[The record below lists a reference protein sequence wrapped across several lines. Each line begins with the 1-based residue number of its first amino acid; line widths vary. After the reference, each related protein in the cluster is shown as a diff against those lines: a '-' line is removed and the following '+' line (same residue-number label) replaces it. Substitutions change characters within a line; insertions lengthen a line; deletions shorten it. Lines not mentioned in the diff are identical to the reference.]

1 MTEVTTNNK
10 GNVKRII
17 AWCLA
22 ICMCLT
28 LVQVNV
34 FASNDND
41 ATAVY
46 TATDANATPA
56 NATNA
61 GKCKM
66 TLAKT
71 SYTYNKGKAIK
82 PAVTVKNNKGK
93 VVAKSNYTVSYKNNK
108 KIGTATVT
116 VKFKKSSQYSGT
128 LKKTFK
134 ILPVNTKITKITA
147 KKKGFTVKWN
157 KKTSATRGYQI
168 RYSTSKKFTA
178 GKTKVKTILGYK
190 NVSKSVTKLSS
201 KKTYYV
207 QIRTYKKVNGKNY
220 FSTWST
226 AKKVKTK

>member
-46 TATDANATPA
+46 TATDANAT
-56 NATNA
+56 ATNA

-82 PAVTVKNNKGK
+82 PAVTVKNSKGK

-147 KKKGFTVKWN
+147 KKKGFTVKWA

-220 FSTWST
+220 FSTWSST
-226 AKKVKTK
+226 KTVKTK

>member
-10 GNVKRII
+10 KNVKRII

-46 TATDANATPA
+46 TATDANAT
-56 NATNA
+56 ATNA

-82 PAVTVKNNKGK
+82 PAVTVKNSKGK
-93 VVAKSNYTVSYKNNK
+93 VVAKKNYTVSYKNNK

-134 ILPVNTKITKITA
+134 ILPVNTKITKITR
-147 KKKGFTVKWN
+147 
-157 KKTSATRGYQI
+157 S
-168 RYSTSKKFTA
+168 
-178 GKTKVKTILGYK
+178 
-190 NVSKSVTKLSS
+190 
-201 KKTYYV
+201 
-207 QIRTYKKVNGKNY
+207 
-220 FSTWST
+220 
-226 AKKVKTK
+226 